1 MFKYALALLLAFPA
15 FAAQKPQPSVLVL
28 DNATKR
34 VVYENNG
41 YQIRPVA
48 SITKLATG
56 MTTIDRYTSLTQE
69 ITINNKTRLPN
80 KTATADELLNSVLTL
95 SDNGASEILAENF
108 PSGRPTFM
116 MLMNQRV
123 QDMGLH
129 NTSFADPSGLDDR
142 NVSTA
147 YEIAML
153 ASRIEEAY
161 PLIKS
166 YSTSKYIVMEKK
178 KKNNKTTVRME
189 PNTSSTILTSINGIV
204 LSKTGYT
211 RPAGWC
217 VVFVVERG
225 EQSHTVVVLGANS
238 KGQRVD
244 LAKKAVYN
252 HTR

>member
-1 MFKYALALLLAFPA
+1 MIKYILALLLVSPA

-28 DNATKR
+28 DNVSKR

-41 YQIRPVA
+41 YAIRPIA

-56 MTTIDRYTSLTQE
+56 MTAIDRYTTLEQE
-69 ITINNKTRLPN
+69 LAIDNKTRLPN
-80 KTATADELLNSVLTL
+80 KTATADTLLNSLLTL
-95 SDNGASEILAENF
+95 SDNGAAEVLAENY
-108 PSGRPTFM
+108 PSGRMTFM
-116 MLMNQRV
+116 MLMNQRA
-123 QDMGLH
+123 QDLGLH
-129 NTSFADPSGLDDR
+129 NTFFADPSGLDNR

-153 ASRIEEAY
+153 AAKVEEEY

-166 YSTSKYIVMEKK
+166 YSTSKYIVIEKK
-178 KKNNKTTVRME
+178 KKNKVSTRTE
-189 PNTSSTILTSINGIV
+189 PNTSSTILTSIDGIV

-217 VVFVVERG
+217 AVFVVERG
-225 EQSHTVVVLGANS
+225 IRSHTVVVLGASS

-252 HTR
+252 HIR